1 MHMTKLF
8 HILETQT
15 HMCTLLLHHY
25 ILNAYHGNAICW
37 IKSKAQIYK
46 NSTRLPLHLKYYM
59 KIIKVK
65 SN

>member
-1 MHMTKLF
+1 MAPKTYMW
-8 HILETQT
+8 
-15 HMCTLLLHHY
+15 TLLLHD
-25 ILNAYHGNAICW
+25 LTSNVYHGNAICW